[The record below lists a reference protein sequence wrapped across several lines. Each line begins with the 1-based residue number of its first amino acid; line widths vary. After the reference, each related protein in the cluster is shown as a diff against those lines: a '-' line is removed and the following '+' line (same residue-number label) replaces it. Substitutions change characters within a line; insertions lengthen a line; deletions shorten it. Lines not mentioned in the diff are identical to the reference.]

1 MCNISYIIL
10 PKLELNLP
18 NKVKK
23 MINTIKQAL
32 ENSFSYVDYRKKVT
46 SLIAEGKST
55 GHTQSDD
62 LLKYSELNETRMN
75 RLEKTIQIKGNVK
88 EKLQNL
94 DKKYIWLVLSEGW
107 CGDAAQIVPVIH
119 KMAEVTDKV
128 ELKIAL
134 RDDNDALMQHF
145 LTNGGKAIPKLILLD
160 AETLEV
166 IADWGPRPA
175 GAKQLI
181 LDYKAAIGVVD
192 ETAKIELQK
201 WYLHDKGIS
210 IQNEIVEMHENILA

>member
-1 MCNISYIIL
+1 
-10 PKLELNLP
+10 
-18 NKVKK
+18 

-32 ENSFSYVDYRKKVT
+32 ENSFSYADYRKKIT

-55 GHTQSDD
+55 AHEQSND
-62 LLKYSELNETRMN
+62 LLHYSELNEARMN
-75 RLEKTIQIKGNVK
+75 RLEKTIAIVDEVK
-88 EKLQNL
+88 TKLENLEKN
-94 DKKYIWLVLSEGW
+94 YIWLVLAEGW
-107 CGDAAQIVPVIH
+107 CGDAAQILPVIH
-119 KMAEVTDKV
+119 KMADITDKV

-145 LTNGGKAIPKLILLD
+145 LTNGGKAIPKLIVLD

-166 IADWGPRPA
+166 VANWGPRPN

-181 LDYKAAIGVVD
+181 LDYKAAHGIVD

-210 IQNEIVEMHENILA
+210 IQHEIVEMYEQVLS

>member
-1 MCNISYIIL
+1 
-10 PKLELNLP
+10 
-18 NKVKK
+18 

-32 ENSFSYVDYRKKVT
+32 ENSFSFADYRKKVT

-55 GHTQSDD
+55 GNTQSED

-75 RLEKTIQIKGNVK
+75 RLEKTIEVTPETKA
-88 EKLQNL
+88 KLQNL

-119 KMAEVTDKV
+119 KMAEATDKV

-145 LTNGGKAIPKLILLD
+145 LTNGGKAIPKLIVLD
-160 AETLEV
+160 AETLDV
-166 IADWGPRPA
+166 IADWGPRPH

-181 LDYKAAIGVVD
+181 LDYKAAHGVVD

>member
-1 MCNISYIIL
+1 
-10 PKLELNLP
+10 
-18 NKVKK
+18 
-23 MINTIKQAL
+23 MINTIKKAL
-32 ENSFSYVDYRKKVT
+32 ENSFSYADYRKKVT

-55 GHTQSDD
+55 GHEQSED

-75 RLEKTIQIKGNVK
+75 RLEKTISISEEVK
-88 EKLQNL
+88 TKLQNL
-94 DKKYIWLVLSEGW
+94 DKKYIWLVLAEGW

-134 RDDNDALMQHF
+134 RDDNDTLMQHF
-145 LTNGGKAIPKLILLD
+145 LTNGGKAIPKLIILD
-160 AETLEV
+160 AATLEV
-166 IADWGPRPA
+166 VADWGPRPQ

-181 LDYKAAIGVVD
+181 LDYKATHGVVD

-210 IQNEIVEMHENILA
+210 IQNEIVEMHEQVLS

>member
-1 MCNISYIIL
+1 
-10 PKLELNLP
+10 
-18 NKVKK
+18 

-32 ENSFSYVDYRKKVT
+32 ENSFSFADYRKKVT

-55 GHTQSDD
+55 GHTQSED

-75 RLEKTIQIKGNVK
+75 RLEKTIEVTDKTK
-88 EKLQNL
+88 TKLQNL

-145 LTNGGKAIPKLILLD
+145 LTNGGKAIPKLIVLD

-166 IADWGPRPA
+166 VLDWGPRPH

-181 LDYKAAIGVVD
+181 LDYKAAHGVVD

>member
-1 MCNISYIIL
+1 
-10 PKLELNLP
+10 
-18 NKVKK
+18 

-32 ENSFSYVDYRKKVT
+32 ENSFSFAEYRKKVT

-55 GHTQSDD
+55 GHTQSED

-75 RLEKTIQIKGNVK
+75 RLEKTIEVTPETKV
-88 EKLQNL
+88 KLQNL

-119 KMAEVTDKV
+119 KMADVTDKV

-145 LTNGGKAIPKLILLD
+145 LTNGGKAIPKLIVLD

-166 IADWGPRPA
+166 VLDWGPRPH

-181 LDYKAAIGVVD
+181 LDYKAAHGVVD
-192 ETAKIELQK
+192 EPAKIELQK

>member
-1 MCNISYIIL
+1 
-10 PKLELNLP
+10 
-18 NKVKK
+18 

-32 ENSFSYVDYRKKVT
+32 ENSFSYADYRKKVT

-55 GHTQSDD
+55 GHTQSED

-75 RLEKTIQIKGNVK
+75 RLEKTIEVTEEVK
-88 EKLQNL
+88 TKLKNL

-128 ELKIAL
+128 ELRIAL
-134 RDDNDALMQHF
+134 RDDNDTLMQHF
-145 LTNGGKAIPKLILLD
+145 LTNGGKAIPKLIVLD
-160 AETLEV
+160 AETLE
-166 IADWGPRPA
+166 ILTDWGPRPH

-181 LDYKAAIGVVD
+181 LDYKAAHGVVD

>member
-1 MCNISYIIL
+1 
-10 PKLELNLP
+10 
-18 NKVKK
+18 

-32 ENSFSYVDYRKKVT
+32 ENSFSFADYRKKVT

-55 GHTQSDD
+55 GHTQSED

-75 RLEKTIQIKGNVK
+75 RLEKTIEVTEEVK
-88 EKLQNL
+88 TKLKNL

-119 KMAEVTDKV
+119 KMAEATDKV

-145 LTNGGKAIPKLILLD
+145 LTNGGKAIPKLIVLD

-166 IADWGPRPA
+166 VLDWGPRPH

-181 LDYKAAIGVVD
+181 LDYKAAHGVVD
-192 ETAKIELQK
+192 EPAKIELQK

>member
-1 MCNISYIIL
+1 M
-10 PKLELNLP
+10 K
-18 NKVKK
+18 
-23 MINTIKQAL
+23 NTIQQTL
-32 ENSFSYVDYRKKVT
+32 LNSFSYSEYRKKVT
-46 SLIAEGKST
+46 ELIAEGKST
-55 GHTQSDD
+55 GHEQSND
-62 LLKYSELNETRMN
+62 LLHYSELNEARMN
-75 RLEKTIQIKGNVK
+75 RLEKTIAIVDEVK
-88 EKLQNL
+88 TKLENL
-94 DKKYIWLVLSEGW
+94 DKKYIWLVLAEGW
-107 CGDAAQIVPVIH
+107 CGDAAQILPVIH
-119 KMAEVTDKV
+119 KMAETTNKV

-145 LTNGGKAIPKLILLD
+145 LTNGGKAIPKLIVLD

-166 IADWGPRPA
+166 VLDWGPRPH

-181 LDYKAAIGVVD
+181 LDYKAAHGVVD